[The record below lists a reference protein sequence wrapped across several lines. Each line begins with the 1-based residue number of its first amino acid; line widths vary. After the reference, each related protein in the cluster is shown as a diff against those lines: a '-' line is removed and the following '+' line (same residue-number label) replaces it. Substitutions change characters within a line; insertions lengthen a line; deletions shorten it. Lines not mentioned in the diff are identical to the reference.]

1 VGGIFGKGGGHE
13 LEVSQLADALE
24 KRFGRKRG
32 DRVLRDF
39 RAANDP
45 EAPVTV
51 FKQRFPYEIP
61 PRHVARGSVARPDRG
76 SLRYTNPVAVR
87 GGPRLP
93 LSASPVAGLLRFP
106 PTASNALLVSARK
119 SRSGHPLF
127 VAGPQ
132 VGYFNPQILM
142 EEDVHAP
149 ASSAGPGIDAAGA
162 AFVGINL
169 YVQLGRG
176 RDYSWSATSAGQDI
190 IDTFALP
197 LCDSTHYRYRG
208 RCEPIEVLQRVDS
221 WTPTPADQTPAGS
234 QTLRAE
240 RTNLG
245 LVVGRGTIRRK
256 PVIFTALRSTYF
268 HEVDSAAGFMDFNT
282 PSAVHDPASF
292 KRAAAK
298 IGYTFNWFYADS
310 KHIAYFNSG
319 NNPVRARGVQF
330 NFPVWGKP
338 RFLWRGWNPATWTA
352 RFTAARRHPQAVDQA
367 YLTNWNNKQ
376 ARGFASSDENAYS
389 STYRS
394 VLLER
399 QIKRRIR
406 GKRKTTL
413 AGLIDAMEVGGA
425 GDLRAVVDVPLALK
439 LIGRPKGAPLAHAL
453 RELRAWVRAGGL
465 RKDADGDGTYEHSDA
480 IRILDAWW
488 PLWVRSEFRPTLGGT
503 AYSRL
508 TSFLPVDNP
517 PNNGGQH
524 LGSAYQG
531 PFYGFVSKDLRRAL
545 RRHERG
551 RYARLYCGRGSRAR
565 CRNLL
570 VRTLRTAIAIPAST
584 VYPADGVCHAGDQRC
599 FDSIRQRPVGGETQP
614 LIDWINRPTFQQANE
629 IQHSVPR

>member
-1 VGGIFGKGGGHE
+1 
-13 LEVSQLADALE
+13 
-24 KRFGRKRG
+24 
-32 DRVLRDF
+32 
-39 RAANDP
+39 
-45 EAPVTV
+45 
-51 FKQRFPYEIP
+51 
-61 PRHVARGSVARPDRG
+61 
-76 SLRYTNPVAVR
+76 
-87 GGPRLP
+87 
-93 LSASPVAGLLRFP
+93 
-106 PTASNALLVSARK
+106 
-119 SRSGHPLF
+119 LF

-197 LCDSTHYRYRG
+197 LCDSTHHRWRG
-208 RCEPIEVLQRVDS
+208 RCEPIEVLQRTES
-221 WTPTPADQTPAGS
+221 WTPNLADQTPAGS

-240 RTNLG
+240 RTKLG
-245 LVVGRGTIRRK
+245 LVAGRGTIRGK
-256 PVIFTALRSTYF
+256 PVIFTTLRSTYF

-282 PSAVHDPASF
+282 PSVVRGPASF

-298 IGYTFNWFYADS
+298 VGYTFNWFYADS

-319 NNPVRARGVQF
+319 ANPRRARGVQF

-338 RFLWRGWNPATWTA
+338 RFTWRGLEPAAT
-352 RFTAARRHPQAVDQA
+352 HPQAVDQA

-399 QIKRRIR
+399 QIRRRIR

-413 AGLIDAMEVGGA
+413 PGLIDAMEVGGA
-425 GDLRAVVDVPLALK
+425 GDLRAVVDLPLALQ
-439 LIGRPKGAPLAHAL
+439 LIGRPRDPQL
-453 RELRAWVRAGGL
+453 RRAVAELRSWVRAGGL
-465 RKDADGDGTYEHSDA
+465 RKDADGDGVYEHSGA
-480 IRILDAWW
+480 TRTLDAWW
-488 PLWVRSEFRPTLGGT
+488 PRWVRGEFRPTLGGT

-508 TSFLPVDNP
+508 TSFLAVDNP

-545 RRHERG
+545 GRRERG

-565 CRNLL
+565 CRRML
-570 VRTLRTAIAIPAST
+570 RSTLKAALAVPASS
-584 VYPADGVCHAGDQRC
+584 VYPADGVCRAGDQRC

-629 IQHSVPR
+629 IRHSVPR

>member
-1 VGGIFGKGGGHE
+1 
-13 LEVSQLADALE
+13 
-24 KRFGRKRG
+24 
-32 DRVLRDF
+32 
-39 RAANDP
+39 
-45 EAPVTV
+45 
-51 FKQRFPYEIP
+51 
-61 PRHVARGSVARPDRG
+61 
-76 SLRYTNPVAVR
+76 
-87 GGPRLP
+87 
-93 LSASPVAGLLRFP
+93 
-106 PTASNALLVSARK
+106 
-119 SRSGHPLF
+119 
-127 VAGPQ
+127 
-132 VGYFNPQILM
+132 
-142 EEDVHAP
+142 
-149 ASSAGPGIDAAGA
+149 
-162 AFVGINL
+162 
-169 YVQLGRG
+169 
-176 RDYSWSATSAGQDI
+176 
-190 IDTFALP
+190 
-197 LCDSTHYRYRG
+197 
-208 RCEPIEVLQRVDS
+208 VLQRVDS

-367 YLTNWNNKQ
+367 YLTNWNNQQ

-465 RKDADGDGTYEHSDA
+465 RKDADGNGVYEHSDA
-480 IRILDAWW
+480 IRVLDAWW
-488 PLWVRSEFRPTLGGT
+488 PLWVRAEVAPALGPAAFKTLT
-503 AYSRL
+503 A
-508 TSFLPVDNP
+508 TIPVDDS
-517 PNNGGQH
+517 PNGGGQH
-524 LGSAYQG
+524 HGSAFQG
-531 PFYGFVSKDLRRAL
+531 SWYGFVSKDLRTTLGRPV
-545 RRHERG
+545 RG
-551 RYARLYCGRGSRAR
+551 RYARRFCGSLRHCRRVLRAS
-565 CRNLL
+565 LAAAL
-570 VRTLRTAIAIPAST
+570 KIPATT
-584 VYPADGVCHAGDQRC
+584 V
-599 FDSIRQRPVGGETQP
+599 
-614 LIDWINRPTFQQANE
+614 
-629 IQHSVPR
+629 